1 MNSPKQVL
9 SDDATVRH
17 YKSGDEAKIVNLLNL
32 CYGQWGEATK
42 WQGVFCR
49 YPTFNKDDV
58 FILEKNGEIIAHR
71 SSRFR
76 NLITPHSHSIF
87 TAQFAD
93 TAVHPQHRGSG
104 IYTRLHELTLD
115 AVRARGACLIFTT
128 NLRGS
133 TSYDHNKKTG
143 FIELRQ
149 APAYI
154 KIINPEKVLRSGL
167 SDFIHKNQKIRGSLQ
182 DLRNNLFFRIGKTE
196 FPVGELL
203 GESAQQPETSGDRVT
218 IVLDESSA
226 FLMTRFRTSGR
237 LQRTA
242 SLVLLL
248 ARGKIKIKF
257 SSFTAFGKF
266 LRKGVA
272 VLASL

>member
-1 MNSPKQVL
+1 MSSPEQVL
-9 SDDATVRH
+9 SDNVVVRH
-17 YKSGDEAKIVNLLNL
+17 YRNGDESKIVDLLNL

-58 FILEKNGEIIAHR
+58 FILEKNGGIIAHR

-76 NLITPHSHSIF
+76 NLITPDSQSIF

-133 TSYDHNKKTG
+133 TSYNHNKKTG

-154 KIINPEKVLRSGL
+154 KIINPQKVLRSGL

-182 DLRNNLFFRIGKTE
+182 DLRNSLFFRIGKTE

-203 GESAQQPETSGDRVT
+203 GETAQQPETGGDRVT

-226 FLMTRFRTSGR
+226 FLVTRFRTSGR
-237 LQRTA
+237 LQRIA
-242 SLVLLL
+242 SLVSLLL
-248 ARGKIKIKF
+248 RGKIRVKS
-257 SSFTAFGKF
+257 SSFRAFVKF
-266 LRKGVA
+266 LRKGAA
-272 VLASL
+272 VIASL